1 MIKYKVRDV
10 AKDLG
15 VSVKEIS
22 DILEKNCGVTKKA
35 MATLEESELN
45 IVFDA
50 VTQKNNVA
58 NLDKYFASRNKTA
71 EPAKAEV
78 KAEKKANNKDNGKD
92 NKGRDNKNG
101 KKNDRK
107 PENKDNR
114 AEGKKQGKP
123 QDKPAKQTKT
133 ETKPEAKP
141 VEVTS
146 EEETSTRKRRVID
159 TRAVNVDVERYNQ
172 KYDDLA
178 NASSKMRSTDNTV
191 KKQKFTN
198 RSQKQKGRRQG
209 KRETEQERLKR
220 IALERKQKQM
230 TIQIP
235 DEIVVQELALRL
247 KATVAEV
254 VKKAFL
260 MGTMVTATDTIDFDT
275 ASLIAMEF
283 HAKVEKEV
291 VVTIEER
298 IIDDSEDDDTN
309 LVERAPVVVVMGHVD
324 HGKTT
329 LLDTIRKTNVASG
342 EAGGITQAIGAYQIE
357 YNGKKITFID
367 TPGHAAFTEMR
378 ARGASI
384 TDIVIIIVAADD
396 GVMPQTKEA
405 IDHAKAAGVPIIVA
419 VNKIDKP
426 TANVERVLTEMSAN
440 GIQPEAWGGDTMF
453 VNISAVT
460 GEGIDDLLDRI
471 LLLSEMAELKAN
483 PNRYAIGTVIE
494 SKIDKNSGVI
504 TNILIQNGTLRL
516 GDPIVIGTSAGKVRT
531 LTNDRGESLV
541 EALPSMPVSITGLS
555 ESPSAGDKFMAF
567 ESEKKAK
574 KVAEQRKEIEKEKRN
589 KPKGAISLN
598 DLFSRKEAGEKEI
611 NIILKAD
618 VKGSEEAVK
627 NSLLKLDVEGMKI
640 NVIRSGIGAISESDV
655 VLAEASNA
663 IIIGFNIRPDH
674 KITEIAKDKGIDIRL
689 YDIIYKV
696 VEEMEAALK
705 GKLEP
710 EYEEKVLGEAEVRK
724 LFKFSKVG
732 TIAGSYVTSGVIK
745 RGAKARVIR
754 DGVVVIDSTIGS
766 LAREKDQAKEVKQGL
781 ECGITI
787 ENFNDIKEKDIIEAY
802 ELVEIKR

>member
-1 MIKYKVRDV
+1 MMSVSEYALDV
-10 AKDLG
+10 DKS
-15 VSVKEIS
+15 VSEILNLCKKLELSISNEDDMLS
-22 DILEKNCGVTKKA
+22 DDDIIMLDNELASLENEEEVEDEV
-35 MATLEESELN
+35 LEESEEDEDLEEDYEEELDDIIEEKNASKKKKQNKVETSSKNDYREKRKEMYKHKEKLQSNVTEDDEN
-45 IVFDA
+45 IVLYKDGMT
-50 VTQKNNVA
+50 VSE
-58 NLDKYFASRNKTA
+58 LASALGVSAT
-71 EPAKAEV
+71 EII
-78 KAEKKANNKDNGKD
+78 KKLMSLGMMMN
-92 NKGRDNKNG
+92 
-101 KKNDRK
+101 
-107 PENKDNR
+107 
-114 AEGKKQGKP
+114 
-123 QDKPAKQTKT
+123 
-133 ETKPEAKP
+133 
-141 VEVTS
+141 
-146 EEETSTRKRRVID
+146 I
-159 TRAVNVDVERYNQ
+159 
-172 KYDDLA
+172 
-178 NASSKMRSTDNTV
+178 NAS
-191 KKQKFTN
+191 
-198 RSQKQKGRRQG
+198 
-209 KRETEQERLKR
+209 L
-220 IALERKQKQM
+220 
-230 TIQIP
+230 
-235 DEIVVQELALRL
+235 
-247 KATVAEV
+247 
-254 VKKAFL
+254 
-260 MGTMVTATDTIDFDT
+260 DFDT
-275 ASLIAMEF
+275 AEILVGDYN
-283 HAKVEKEV
+283 KVLKKESTRDEINFEELEIV
-291 VVTIEER
+291 DKEEDLEERPPVVTI
-298 IIDDSEDDDTN
+298 
-309 LVERAPVVVVMGHVD
+309 MGHVD

-426 TANVERVLTEMSAN
+426 TANIERVLTEMSAN

-598 DLFSRKEAGEKEI
+598 DLFNRKEAGEKEI

-732 TIAGSYVTSGVIK
+732 TIAGSYVTSGVIR